1 MSRRAPAVSAH
12 SGWMRRPF
20 CRLGGDAERAD
31 QRVVAESDCYPGTS
45 ATAGR
50 RVAGTRSWASRSA
63 VASTNRGTPRTST
76 SSAQP
81 ARRRSRRVRARP
93 GPARGDP
100 REHARDDAL
109 GEQVGRCSVVQ
120 DSRMTSRARWS
131 SPVGEVRTRGG
142 APTRGGRRGDRAGL
156 AAVPVHSAI
165 SVVCVLRRR
174 EGIIRQRPRL
184 VPPCRRGGC
193 RRRDSCRVA

>member
-1 MSRRAPAVSAH
+1 MSRRAPAVSAP

-20 CRLGGDAERAD
+20 CKLGGDAERAD

-142 APTRGGRRGDRAGL
+142 APTRGGRRGRPSGTRCRAG
-156 AAVPVHSAI
+156 PQCDQRR
-165 SVVCVLRRR
+165 VCPATSR
-174 EGIIRQRPRL
+174 GHHPSTTSTRPSM
-184 VPPCRRGGC
+184 PTW
-193 RRRDSCRVA
+193 RVQA